1 MKNVLVTGASGFLG
15 YHVVK
20 KLNAAGIRPR
30 ALVPAV
36 EGPVPADVAALRKQD
51 IEEIAGNV
59 TDPASLAAACASAD
73 TVLHLNFSL
82 SLSGGPDVEKTLH
95 EINVVGTRN
104 LLDAATK
111 AGVARVV
118 VSSSALT
125 VGLNREAKAIDES
138 APWDLCGLTFP
149 YALSRREAEL
159 EALAR
164 PGGGG
169 TVICAV
175 NPTFTLGPEDFQG
188 APANALAQR
197 MAKPFRLDANI
208 GFSLLDVR
216 DYADGVLRAAER
228 GLHGQRYLLS
238 GENVMPRK
246 MLEEVCAVVGTAPSR
261 FSFTLRAW
269 MLYPILGL
277 YELYCKLTGKKPAT
291 TTSVLQIWGR
301 YAWYDTALARTDL
314 GWAPRPLR
322 DTLRDT
328 LAWMKEAK
336 S

>member
-30 ALVPAV
+30 ALVPAAG
-36 EGPVPADVAALRKQD
+36 GPVAPDVAALRKQD
-51 IEEIAGNV
+51 IEEIAGDV
-59 TDPASLAAACASAD
+59 TDPASLAAACAGAD

-82 SLSGGPDVEKTLH
+82 SLSSGPDVEKTLR

-104 LLDAATK
+104 LLDAATE

-118 VSSSALT
+118 VSSSSLT
-125 VGLNREAKAIDES
+125 VGLNREAKAINES
-138 APWDLCGLTFP
+138 APWDVCGLTFP

-159 EALAR
+159 ESLAR

-169 TVICAV
+169 RPVICAV

-188 APANALAQR
+188 APANALAKR
-197 MAKPFRLDANI
+197 MAKPFHLDAPI

-228 GLHGQRYLLS
+228 GRHGQRYLLS

-261 FSFTLRAW
+261 FAFTLRAW

-277 YELYCKLTGKKPAT
+277 HELWCKLTGKKPAT

-314 GWAPRPLR
+314 GWEPRPLR

-328 LAWMKEAK
+328 LEW
-336 S
+336 